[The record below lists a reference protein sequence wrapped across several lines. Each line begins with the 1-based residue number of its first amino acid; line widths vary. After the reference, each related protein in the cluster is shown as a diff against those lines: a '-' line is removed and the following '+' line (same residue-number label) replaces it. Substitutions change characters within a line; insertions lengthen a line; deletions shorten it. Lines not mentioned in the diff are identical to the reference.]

1 MGWPLLL
8 CLAALLFMS
17 GVATGQTTDILSP
30 PPEIIVELETTKLP
44 ELPPPGLHIPDTFYP
59 FWNGTAVDLFAN
71 NGITAHILQQAFRY
85 FGSDE
90 YIIYVNR
97 NGVLSFVEPLTDF
110 SPALYEGTNIIAPL
124 WTDFEIDYSE
134 KVIYQ
139 EVTSGPLLSQA
150 AQDINTMFPGNNF
163 YPTLLFIATWET
175 MSFAN
180 NTGNATFQAVLVS
193 NGADASYIMLNY
205 GQIDSTDQYW
215 LAGYEAVDG
224 SYSFIPEADIVRL
237 SSTSNVQIP
246 GRWAFQVAT
255 PVTPVLSTC
264 QMLNCTWDEICSQIH
279 GTYGCACGQNNP
291 RPNTDTYDAT
301 ETCSGSTGSLSLS
314 RCQLFEAGYSADV
327 LHLNDQSC
335 KGVVQNDRLVFNFD
349 SNANMCGT
357 TLENNATHIIFK
369 NNVGTTDGIG
379 VISRSGGLNIAFS
392 CVYPLIQSISMPMA
406 IQATGSVI
414 SKELS
419 TEGTYQIRMIPYP
432 DSQFQAPY
440 SGNVT
445 LQTNQQLYIA
455 VEVDQFDSNQIALVL
470 DKCWATPVNQMD
482 YYIRWDLII
491 DECPNPADGTV
502 VVFQNGMSTSSRFSF
517 RMFTFTSFNSNIYLH
532 CQVHLCL
539 LGSDNCAPSC
549 NGELGRRRRSAD
561 FYDSAA
567 ITMGF

>member
-1 MGWPLLL
+1 
-8 CLAALLFMS
+8 
-17 GVATGQTTDILSP
+17 
-30 PPEIIVELETTKLP
+30 
-44 ELPPPGLHIPDTFYP
+44 
-59 FWNGTAVDLFAN
+59 
-71 NGITAHILQQAFRY
+71 
-85 FGSDE
+85 
-90 YIIYVNR
+90 
-97 NGVLSFVEPLTDF
+97 
-110 SPALYEGTNIIAPL
+110 
-124 WTDFEIDYSE
+124 
-134 KVIYQ
+134 
-139 EVTSGPLLSQA
+139 
-150 AQDINTMFPGNNF
+150 MFPGNNF
-163 YPTLLFIATWET
+163 YPTWLFIATWET

-193 NGADASYIMLNY
+193 NGTDASYIMLNY

-215 LAGYEAVDG
+215 RAGYEAVDG
-224 SYSFIPEADIVRL
+224 SYSFIPETDIVRL

-246 GRWAFQVAT
+246 GRWAFQVAAPVVVT
-255 PVTPVLSTC
+255 PFVPVT
-264 QMLNCTWDEICSQIH
+264 
-279 GTYGCACGQNNP
+279 YA
-291 RPNTDTYDAT
+291 A

-314 RCQLFEAGYSADV
+314 RCQLFEAGYSVDV

-335 KGVVQNDRLVFNFD
+335 KGEVHNDRLVFNFD

-379 VISRSGGLNIAFS
+379 VISRTGGLNIAFS

-406 IQATGSVI
+406 FQATGSVI

-419 TEGTYQIRMIPYP
+419 TEGTYQIKMIPYP
-432 DSQFQAPY
+432 DSQFMHPY
-440 SGNVT
+440 SGSVT

-470 DKCWATPVNQMD
+470 DKCWATPVDQVD
-482 YYIRWDLII
+482 YNIRWDLII
-491 DECPNPADGTV
+491 NECPNPADGTV
-502 VVFQNGMSTSSRFSF
+502 VVMQNGVSTSSRFSF

-539 LGSDNCAPSC
+539 LSSGNCAPSC
-549 NGELGRRRRSAD
+549 NGELNRRRRSVE